1 MLTVRN
7 GGTQPV
13 KLSQVVV
20 NDAIWDFEAEPDRT
34 IPRLGSATVTIP
46 YSWVEGEAYEIV
58 LITSTGTT
66 FDAEVPVAVLTPQFS
81 GETFWSYALI
91 GTYVGVIPVA
101 LGLLWYPFLRRL
113 GSAGMNFVL
122 AMTVGLLAFL
132 VIDTLEEAM
141 EVAAEL
147 PGVFSGVPLV
157 VLLTLLTLLGLVGME
172 RLLRRGSRGGEPARH
187 LLPDSPRDR
196 AAQPGGGAGHR
207 GGVRP
212 RGGGPGS
219 VPGRGLHAAQ
229 HHRGGRHRRANPE
242 GEAAAG
248 ALPVAGAAR
257 RGPAIVGTWIG
268 GFAFSNLLAAIFLAV
283 GAGAILQVI
292 YEVTRLLL
300 KDSGRSKRP
309 CPLRPRAPHRRSR
322 HERHTP
328 VGGGVEGEESF
339 RRRGPQGGQ
348 VVEAVLPGETVTARA
363 AHASLK
369 GHRKGLAR
377 LWPFLGPAFIAA
389 VAYVDPGNF
398 ATNIA
403 GGAQLRVHAPV
414 GDPDREPH
422 GDAHP
427 VDVGQ
432 AGDRHGQE
440 PPEVCRE
447 RFPRP
452 VTLGLWVQAEV
463 IAMATDL
470 AEFIGAALALN
481 LLSASRS
488 SRLGL
493 MTAVG
498 AFGILELQRR
508 GFRPWRRRSPPWSG

>member
-1 MLTVRN
+1 MGREGRGPVWILLGLLPLLGLGVLLAFIVLNGAGVGRQDAPPVEDLSVQRVALPTESEFVLTVRN

-132 VIDTLEEAM
+132 VIDTLEEAL
-141 EVAAEL
+141 EIAAEL

-172 RLLRRGSRGGEPARH
+172 RLLRRGREETSRLGTSYRIALGI
-187 LLPDSPRDR
+187 
-196 AAQPGGGAGHR
+196 
-207 GGVRP
+207 
-212 RGGGPGS
+212 
-219 VPGRGLHAAQ
+219 GLHNLGEGLAIGAAF
-229 HHRGGRHRRANPE
+229 AL
-242 GEAAAG
+242 GEAALG
-248 ALPVAGAAR
+248 AFLVVGFTLHNITEGVGIAAPILKER
-257 RGPAIVGTWIG
+257 PGLVHFLWLALLGGGPAIVGTWIG

-300 KDSGRSKRP
+300 KDTGRSK
-309 CPLRPRAPHRRSR
+309 S
-322 HERHTP
+322 
-328 VGGGVEGEESF
+328 
-339 RRRGPQGGQ
+339 
-348 VVEAVLPGETVTARA
+348 
-363 AHASLK
+363 
-369 GHRKGLAR
+369 
-377 LWPFLGPAFIAA
+377 PA
-389 VAYVDPGNF
+389 
-398 ATNIA
+398 
-403 GGAQLRVHAPV
+403 
-414 GDPDREPH
+414 
-422 GDAHP
+422 
-427 VDVGQ
+427 
-432 AGDRHGQE
+432 
-440 PPEVCRE
+440 
-447 RFPRP
+447 
-452 VTLGLWVQAEV
+452 
-463 IAMATDL
+463 
-470 AEFIGAALALN
+470 
-481 LLSASRS
+481 LSAPN
-488 SRLGL
+488 LGGL
-493 MTAVG
+493 LTGVAVMYATALLV
-498 AFGILELQRR
+498 
-508 GFRPWRRRSPPWSG
+508 SV

>member
-1 MLTVRN
+1 VLLAFIELNGAGVGRQDAPPVEDLSVQRVALPTESEFVLTVRN

-132 VIDTLEEAM
+132 VIDTLEEAL
-141 EVAAEL
+141 EIAAEL

-172 RLLRRGSRGGEPARH
+172 RLLRRGREEASRLGTSYRIALGI
-187 LLPDSPRDR
+187 
-196 AAQPGGGAGHR
+196 
-207 GGVRP
+207 
-212 RGGGPGS
+212 
-219 VPGRGLHAAQ
+219 GLHNLGEGLAIGAAF
-229 HHRGGRHRRANPE
+229 AL
-242 GEAAAG
+242 GEAALG
-248 ALPVAGAAR
+248 AFLVVGFTLHNITEGVGIAAPILKER
-257 RGPAIVGTWIG
+257 PGLVHFLWLALLGGGPAIVGTWIG

-300 KDSGRSKRP
+300 KDTGRSK
-309 CPLRPRAPHRRSR
+309 S
-322 HERHTP
+322 
-328 VGGGVEGEESF
+328 
-339 RRRGPQGGQ
+339 
-348 VVEAVLPGETVTARA
+348 
-363 AHASLK
+363 
-369 GHRKGLAR
+369 
-377 LWPFLGPAFIAA
+377 PA
-389 VAYVDPGNF
+389 
-398 ATNIA
+398 
-403 GGAQLRVHAPV
+403 
-414 GDPDREPH
+414 
-422 GDAHP
+422 
-427 VDVGQ
+427 
-432 AGDRHGQE
+432 
-440 PPEVCRE
+440 
-447 RFPRP
+447 
-452 VTLGLWVQAEV
+452 
-463 IAMATDL
+463 
-470 AEFIGAALALN
+470 
-481 LLSASRS
+481 LSAPN
-488 SRLGL
+488 LGGL
-493 MTAVG
+493 LTGVAVMYATALLV
-498 AFGILELQRR
+498 
-508 GFRPWRRRSPPWSG
+508 SV

>member
-1 MLTVRN
+1 MMGREGRGPVWILLGLLPLLGLGVLLAYIVLNGAGVGRQDAPPVEDLSVQRVALPTESEFVLTVRN

-172 RLLRRGSRGGEPARH
+172 RLLRRGREEASRLGTSYRIALGI
-187 LLPDSPRDR
+187 
-196 AAQPGGGAGHR
+196 
-207 GGVRP
+207 
-212 RGGGPGS
+212 
-219 VPGRGLHAAQ
+219 GLHNLGEGLAIGAAF
-229 HHRGGRHRRANPE
+229 AL
-242 GEAAAG
+242 GEAALG
-248 ALPVAGAAR
+248 AFLVVGFTLHNITEGVGIAAPILKER
-257 RGPAIVGTWIG
+257 PRLAHFLWLALLGGGPAIVGTWIG

-300 KDSGRSKRP
+300 KDTGRSK
-309 CPLRPRAPHRRSR
+309 S
-322 HERHTP
+322 
-328 VGGGVEGEESF
+328 
-339 RRRGPQGGQ
+339 
-348 VVEAVLPGETVTARA
+348 
-363 AHASLK
+363 
-369 GHRKGLAR
+369 
-377 LWPFLGPAFIAA
+377 PA
-389 VAYVDPGNF
+389 
-398 ATNIA
+398 
-403 GGAQLRVHAPV
+403 
-414 GDPDREPH
+414 
-422 GDAHP
+422 
-427 VDVGQ
+427 
-432 AGDRHGQE
+432 
-440 PPEVCRE
+440 
-447 RFPRP
+447 
-452 VTLGLWVQAEV
+452 
-463 IAMATDL
+463 
-470 AEFIGAALALN
+470 
-481 LLSASRS
+481 LSAPN
-488 SRLGL
+488 LGGL
-493 MTAVG
+493 LTGVAVMYATALLV
-498 AFGILELQRR
+498 
-508 GFRPWRRRSPPWSG
+508 SV

>member
-1 MLTVRN
+1 MGREGRGPVWILLGLLPLLGLGVLLAFIVLNGAGVGRQDAPPVEDLSVQRVALPTEYEFVLTVRN

-132 VIDTLEEAM
+132 VIDTLEEAL

-172 RLLRRGSRGGEPARH
+172 RLLRRGREEASRLGTSYRIALGI
-187 LLPDSPRDR
+187 
-196 AAQPGGGAGHR
+196 
-207 GGVRP
+207 
-212 RGGGPGS
+212 
-219 VPGRGLHAAQ
+219 GLHNLGEGLAIGAAF
-229 HHRGGRHRRANPE
+229 AL
-242 GEAAAG
+242 GEAALG
-248 ALPVAGAAR
+248 AFLVVGFTLHNITEGVGIAAPILKER
-257 RGPAIVGTWIG
+257 PGLVHFLWLALLGGGPAIVGTWIG

-300 KDSGRSKRP
+300 KDSGRSK
-309 CPLRPRAPHRRSR
+309 S
-322 HERHTP
+322 
-328 VGGGVEGEESF
+328 
-339 RRRGPQGGQ
+339 
-348 VVEAVLPGETVTARA
+348 
-363 AHASLK
+363 
-369 GHRKGLAR
+369 
-377 LWPFLGPAFIAA
+377 PA
-389 VAYVDPGNF
+389 
-398 ATNIA
+398 
-403 GGAQLRVHAPV
+403 
-414 GDPDREPH
+414 
-422 GDAHP
+422 
-427 VDVGQ
+427 
-432 AGDRHGQE
+432 
-440 PPEVCRE
+440 
-447 RFPRP
+447 
-452 VTLGLWVQAEV
+452 
-463 IAMATDL
+463 
-470 AEFIGAALALN
+470 
-481 LLSASRS
+481 LSAPN
-488 SRLGL
+488 LGGL
-493 MTAVG
+493 LTGVAVMYATALLV
-498 AFGILELQRR
+498 
-508 GFRPWRRRSPPWSG
+508 SV